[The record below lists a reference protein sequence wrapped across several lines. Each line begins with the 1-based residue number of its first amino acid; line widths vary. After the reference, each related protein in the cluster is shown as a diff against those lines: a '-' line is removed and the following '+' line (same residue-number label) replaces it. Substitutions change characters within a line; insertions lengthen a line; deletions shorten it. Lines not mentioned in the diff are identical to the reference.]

1 MILTAV
7 TMLNLLECS
16 FHKGLFKLKIV
27 KRILCKVD
35 EHKFRGQMVFHFPMC
50 LVILVC

>member
-7 TMLNLLECS
+7 ATLNLLEYP

-27 KRILCKVD
+27 RRILCKGD
-35 EHKFRGQMVFHFPMC
+35 AHRFRGQMVFRFPLC